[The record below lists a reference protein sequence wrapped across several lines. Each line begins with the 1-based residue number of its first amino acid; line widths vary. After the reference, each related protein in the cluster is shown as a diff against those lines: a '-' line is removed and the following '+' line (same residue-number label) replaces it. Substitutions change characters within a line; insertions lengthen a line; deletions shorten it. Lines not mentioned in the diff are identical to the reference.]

1 MKRRQ
6 TTALLLGM
14 ALTVISLSGCAREK
28 STEKTEKTEKTG
40 QSEQTGQTG
49 TDVMQEQV
57 WQDKPETAD
66 DGIPSYEDYLKI
78 NGDAEE
84 LPVDMRIEVGGYFP
98 KKIIRTPAS
107 PNIWAEKAVC
117 TGIHQVVVFPGN
129 LTCLG
134 RDIII
139 LP

>member
-28 STEKTEKTEKTG
+28 STEKTG
-40 QSEQTGQTG
+40 QSGQSGQTKQTS

-117 TGIHQVVVFPGN
+117 TGIHRVVVFPGN

>member
-6 TTALLLGM
+6 ATALLLGM
-14 ALTVISLSGCAREK
+14 ALTVISLSGCVREK
-28 STEKTEKTEKTG
+28 STEKTG
-40 QSEQTGQTG
+40 QSGQTEQTS

-84 LPVDMRIEVGGYFP
+84 LPYENAQNVSFSRLYMDGPTLACP
-98 KKIIRTPAS
+98 KKKKKRMSEVMNCALI
-107 PNIWAEKAVC
+107 
-117 TGIHQVVVFPGN
+117 
-129 LTCLG
+129 
-134 RDIII
+134 
-139 LP
+139 

>member
-28 STEKTEKTEKTG
+28 STEKTG
-40 QSEQTGQTG
+40 QSGQSGQTKQTS

>member
-28 STEKTEKTEKTG
+28 STEKTE
-40 QSEQTGQTG
+40 QSGQTGQTG

-84 LPVDMRIEVGGYFP
+84 LPVDMRIEVGGGIFP
-98 KKIIRTPAS
+98 RSSFERLRHRIYGQGKLC
-107 PNIWAEKAVC
+107 VLGC
-117 TGIHQVVVFPGN
+117 TGW
-129 LTCLG
+129 
-134 RDIII
+134 
-139 LP
+139 

>member
-84 LPVDMRIEVGGYFP
+84 LPVDMRIEVGGGIFP
-98 KKIIRTPAS
+98 RRSFERLRHRIYGQRKLS
-107 PNIWAEKAVC
+107 V
-117 TGIHQVVVFPGN
+117 
-129 LTCLG
+129 LG
-134 RDIII
+134 YTRW
-139 LP
+139 

>member
-28 STEKTEKTEKTG
+28 STEKTE
-40 QSEQTGQTG
+40 QSGQTGQTG

-117 TGIHQVVVFPGN
+117 TGIHRVVVFPGN